1 MLELVT
7 ISVTLS
13 TVLIPLVDALRNA
26 GSGQH
31 RRQMSIS

>member
-13 TVLIPLVDALRNA
+13 TIIVPLVDALRNA
-26 GSGQH
+26 GSDQH

>member
-7 ISVTLS
+7 VSVTLS

-26 GSGQH
+26 GSDQY
-31 RRQMSIS
+31 RRQISIN